1 LSLIAWGRFQPTV
14 FFARENREK
23 CLETLMINHAAK
35 RAKVCKLQFRS
46 QFFLGDALRKG
57 SVPTEP
63 QGFKIAEI
71 SEN

>member
-1 LSLIAWGRFQPTV
+1 VGQVPAYC

-23 CLETLMINHAAK
+23 WLETLMTNHAAK
-35 RAKVCKLQFRS
+35 RAKVCKLHFRS
-46 QFFLGDALRKG
+46 ECFLGDALRKG